1 MHRRN
6 ELSPFEN
13 VLGMIGF
20 LLFALFI
27 IYFFVQRTPSA
38 HKNEARESPQQTTTP
53 KKETTPSVTISDPT
67 RAA

>member
-1 MHRRN
+1 MYKRN

-13 VLGMIGF
+13 AVGIIG
-20 LLFALFI
+20 LIIALFI

-38 HKNEARESPQQTTTP
+38 HKKDDRPLPQQTTTP
-53 KKETTPSVTISDPT
+53 PKDTAPSVTISDPT